1 MAHILVGYELGGG
14 HGHVHRLMPVVR
26 ALEARGHRVTF
37 FLRNIRE
44 NAGLLSKEHR
54 AILPVP
60 DLVARIPGAPSPAPM
75 GTYLD
80 IMCFSGF
87 YRRQTLHAGML
98 AWRTLLEQAKPDL
111 VVADHSP
118 ILLLACF
125 KKIPVVQVADGFTMP
140 PVQDDQFPIFRESR
154 KPLVDPAHALRVIRD
169 VQKAHG
175 RALPE
180 TVTEPFR
187 TAGRLLCTLP
197 ELDPYA
203 ALRQDPVIGPV
214 EGLQAPQPLPGP
226 EGPGKGKPHFFAYV
240 SLEHKKTRAFLRGLR
255 ASRMSGEIFAR
266 DMTDDIAK
274 ALQRPGLTV
283 HRTPQPMT
291 EIIARSDIILHHG
304 GNGTCC
310 AALSGGRVQMLLPTH
325 MEARLSAD
333 ALVRQ
338 GVGRLLLNK
347 ELDKDALPALLDE
360 VAADRTMAQRA
371 LDLAAEIAARGPQHP
386 VDRVVE
392 TCLKLLERKPAAAS

>member
-14 HGHVHRLMPVVR
+14 HGHVHRLMPAVR

-37 FLRNIRE
+37 FLRNIKE
-44 NAGLLSKEHR
+44 NAILLAGERR

-60 DLVARIPGAPSPAPM
+60 DLLARIPGAPNPAPM
-75 GTYLD
+75 ATYLD
-80 IMCFSGF
+80 IMCYSGF
-87 YRRQTLHAGML
+87 YRRQVLHAGLL
-98 AWRTLLEQAKPDL
+98 AWRTLLAQARPDL

-118 ILLLACF
+118 VLLLACF
-125 KKIPVVQVADGFTMP
+125 KEIPVVQVADGFTLP
-140 PVQDDQFPIFRESR
+140 PAEGDLFPLFRQGA
-154 KPLVDPAHALRVIRD
+154 KPIVDPAHVLRVMRD

-175 RALPE
+175 KPLPE

-203 ALRQDPVIGPV
+203 ELRHDPVLGPV
-214 EGLQAPQPLPGP
+214 EGLQDPQPLPAATRGP
-226 EGPGKGKPHFFAYV
+226 DGRPHFFAYV
-240 SLEHKKTRAFLRGLR
+240 SLEHKKTRPFLRGLR

-274 ALQRPGLTV
+274 SLARPGLTV
-283 HRTPQPMT
+283 HRQPQPMR
-291 EIIARSDIILHHG
+291 EVIARASLIIHHG

-310 AALSGGRVQMLLPTH
+310 AGLSGGRAQVLLPTH

-347 ELDKDALPALLDE
+347 ELDKEGLPPVLEE
-360 VAADRTMAQRA
+360 VAADAAMARRA
-371 LDLAAEIAARGPQHP
+371 LDLAAEIKARGPQHT
-386 VDRVVE
+386 VERIVE
-392 TCLKLLERKPAAAS
+392 TCLALLDGKATSAA